1 MGNGSRSGYPQL
13 IRISAF
19 SLMVALHA
27 VLLCCPSVINSATT
41 DEVVHLSSGIS
52 HWHLGRYELGA
63 VNPPLVRIVGAF
75 PVLSLKPKVDWSTAN
90 EDPTVRSDLS
100 VSRKFMEDN
109 AARLTTYFSLARIAC
124 IPFSILGMWVCYAW
138 AKAIY
143 GDRAGLFAAFLW
155 CFSPMVLGHGSL
167 ITADVGAASLGAA
180 AMFRFRTWLVASS
193 FLNAIL
199 LGIVTGFALLTKFI
213 FVPVFPL
220 IALLVLPLWR
230 GSDLWPFR
238 CIRRDFA
245 HLTCAVVVSLMVVNT
260 LYDFEGTFTPLGA
273 IKFSNK
279 LLRCNPDDYSNETA
293 PNRLSG
299 TLLGMLPVPLPI
311 LYVQGIDMVGN
322 DLAPNTMTARSYM
335 MGRWKDGG
343 WWYYYIFGVLVKE
356 PLSILVLGV
365 IATIAH
371 FRSVLPYPIPSKA
384 QLPFR
389 ELAILAVPAVVIF
402 VFVSSQTGFNRHLRY
417 VLPAYP
423 FACILISSVTQFLD
437 YKKLVVFASLLIAS
451 TTFAFPHWLA
461 YYNEAAG
468 GPKNGSNWLLGS
480 NTDWS
485 QDLLRLKR
493 WMNEHPEAAPMKTM
507 LNCSRYSPTAIGIH
521 TDPPPPFVACK
532 KNIVDANGD
541 RGPQPG
547 WFAVSQRILKESI
560 HSNVTGY
567 QYFERFKPVDYA
579 GYSILIYHISPE
591 EADTVRRSLEL
602 EETKSEFLWSSRE

>member
-1 MGNGSRSGYPQL
+1 
-13 IRISAF
+13 
-19 SLMVALHA
+19 MVALHA
-27 VLLCCPSVINSATT
+27 VLLGFPSVINSATT

-52 HWHLGRYELGA
+52 HWHLGRFELGA

-75 PVLSLKPKVDWSTAN
+75 PVLALKPKVDWSTAN

-100 VSRKFMEDN
+100 VSRKFMQNN
-109 AARLTTYFSLARIAC
+109 AERLTTYFSLTRIAC

-138 AKAIY
+138 AHAVSGY
-143 GDRAGLFAAFLW
+143 RAGLFAAFLW

-193 FLNAIL
+193 FSNAIL

-230 GSDLWPFR
+230 GSDVWPFR

-245 HLTCAVVVSLMVVNT
+245 HLSCAVFVSLLVVNI

-279 LLRCNPDDYSNETA
+279 LLRSNSDDYSKVSA

-311 LYVQGIDMVGN
+311 LYVRGIDMVGN
-322 DLAPNTMTARSYM
+322 DLEPNSMTARSYLL
-335 MGRWKDGG
+335 GQWKEGG
-343 WWYYYIFGVLVKE
+343 WWCYYIVGILTKE

-365 IATIAH
+365 IAVIAH
-371 FRSVLPYPIPSKA
+371 FRSVLPFWNSMKA
-384 QLPFR
+384 PLPFR
-389 ELAILAVPAVVIF
+389 ELAILVVPVVIIF
-402 VFVSSQTGFNRHLRY
+402 AFVSSQTGFSRHLRY

-423 FACILISSVTQFLD
+423 FAYILISAVTQFLG
-437 YKKLVVFASLLIAS
+437 YKKLICLASMLVAS
-451 TTFAFPHWLA
+451 SVFAFPHWLA

-468 GPKNGSNWLLGS
+468 GPKNGSYWLLGS

-493 WMNEHPEAAPMKTM
+493 WMNEHPDATPMKSM
-507 LNCSRYSPTAIGIH
+507 LYCSRYSPTAIGIY
-521 TDPPPPFVACK
+521 TETPPPFIAGK
-532 KNIVDANGD
+532 QNIVDANGE

-547 WFAVSQRILKESI
+547 WFAISQRILKESVY
-560 HSNVTGY
+560 SSDTGY

-579 GYSILIYHISPE
+579 GYSILIYYISPE
-591 EADTVRRSLEL
+591 AADTVRRSLEM